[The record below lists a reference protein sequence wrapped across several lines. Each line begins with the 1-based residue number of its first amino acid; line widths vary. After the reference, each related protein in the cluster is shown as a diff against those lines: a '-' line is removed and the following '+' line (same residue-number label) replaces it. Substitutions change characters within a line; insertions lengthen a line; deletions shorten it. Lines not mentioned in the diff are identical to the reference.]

1 MRLSTKGSRANL
13 SNGIDRRSA
22 AQRRLSLSPGSSSG
36 HTNSNFWF
44 RRGRFV
50 WVRFLQLREQ
60 IRPGTTGLWQV
71 TVRRDNDLVLQ
82 QSLILAIW
90 RSVPGSSGRTSRA
103 CARASVRR
111 ARGSLFVAA
120 FRRRLSSTSRR
131 RRPSDRGSYSRFRY
145 ATSGARSP
153 GRICRSNA
161 TPFVEATG
169 GNTPGG
175 CCARTKLK
183 NAM

>member
-36 HTNSNFWF
+36 HTNSNFRF

-90 RSVPGSSGRTSRA
+90 RSVQGQAGGLPEPVPARPFAGRAVPCLWPRSGAGCLQPRGA
-103 CARASVRR
+103 GARVTGAPTAASDMQPAAPVRR
-111 ARGSLFVAA
+111 AGFAGQTRLRSSRPPAETPRAVAA
-120 FRRRLSSTSRR
+120 H
-131 RRPSDRGSYSRFRY
+131 
-145 ATSGARSP
+145 AQ
-153 GRICRSNA
+153 N
-161 TPFVEATG
+161 
-169 GNTPGG
+169 
-175 CCARTKLK
+175 
-183 NAM
+183 